1 MSRPH
6 RIGSAI
12 SALALASMLASCAAP
27 KVATG
32 FGGKVD
38 DNVGLATRA
47 LAALNSNDL
56 QSAIELGERAV
67 EKSPNDAGYRAL
79 LGNAYFAAGRFV
91 SAETAFKDSLTL
103 YSNQPRVIL
112 KLALIETALGKKDSA
127 VAFIQAGETVLD
139 PSDAGLA
146 LALAGRPEDAVQL
159 LDAAARQ
166 PGADSTV
173 RQNLALAH
181 ALAGDWEQART
192 IAAQDVPAD
201 QVDARIHQ
209 WMQLASPKGPA
220 DQVAALIGVKPV
232 ASDAGQPVRLALNK
246 GDTMLAATAPAPKPQ
261 PAPAEAAPQY
271 AYVAAP
277 PPPVAPAA
285 PVEPAA
291 TAAPRFQEA
300 VAEAPAAPVAQAPA
314 APMTVASLVE
324 AARDVA
330 AKYIPFV
337 ARKPVHVAAAKPRA
351 KAVAHRAPK
360 AGDTVVQLGAY
371 SSPQYVAAAW
381 SQLTKRY
388 PALRAYLPVRARFD
402 SPKGTFYRLSI
413 QGFSNQQEAIARCQ
427 LLKSRGGNCFVR
439 GFAGDA
445 PVSMASL

>member
-6 RIGSAI
+6 RIGSAV

-27 KVATG
+27 KVATN
-32 FGGKVD
+32 FGGKID

-56 QSAIELGERAV
+56 VNAVDLAERAV

-79 LGNAYFAAGRFV
+79 LGNAYFAAGRFS
-91 SAETAFKDSLTL
+91 SAESAYKDSLSI
-103 YSNQPRVIL
+103 YSNQPKVIL
-112 KLALIETALGKKDSA
+112 KLALIETALGKKDQA
-127 VAFIQAGETVLD
+127 VAFLQAGESVLD
-139 PSDAGLA
+139 PSDLGLA
-146 LALAGRPEDAVQL
+146 LALAGQPDQAVQL

-166 PGADSTV
+166 QGADATV

-181 ALAGDWEQART
+181 ALAGDWDQART

-201 QVDARIHQ
+201 QVDARIHE
-209 WMQLASPKGPA
+209 WMQLASPKAPA
-220 DQVAALIGVKPV
+220 DQVAALVGVKPV
-232 ASDAGQPVRLALNK
+232 ASDRGQPLRLALNK
-246 GDTMLAATAPAPKPQ
+246 GDTMLAQTAPAP
-261 PAPAEAAPQY
+261 APHPVAEAAPQY
-271 AYVAAP
+271 AYVPAP
-277 PPPVAPAA
+277 PPPVTPRFEEAVAPTVPAA
-285 PVEPAA
+285 PGAETPAA
-291 TAAPRFQEA
+291 AIS
-300 VAEAPAAPVAQAPA
+300 
-314 APMTVASLVE
+314 VASLVD
-324 AARDVA
+324 AVRDVA

-337 ARKPVHVAAAKPRA
+337 AKKPAHVASAAKPRP
-351 KAVAHRAPK
+351 KAVARRAPK

-371 SSPQYVAAAW
+371 SSPAYVNAAW
-381 SQLTKRY
+381 NQLTKRY
-388 PALRAYLPVRARFD
+388 PALRAYLPVRARFN

-413 QGFSNQQEAIARCQ
+413 QGFANQQEAVARCQ